1 MSGWSLEDAIAME
14 RRHVLSGDKAVA
26 RQEALVKQLIGKGRD
41 QLAQSADE
49 VLGILCTSRNLS
61 RNHLIRLEA
70 LLGDPP
76 KSD

>member
-1 MSGWSLEDAIAME
+1 ME